1 MQRSAGPLNEAI
13 REIDKL
19 RKHLNKKRG
28 AKQITASADCDLIRA
43 YSLAWTNNHKSQ
55 VQDVLSAE
63 QFAQTDAL
71 YEKLHTA
78 TYRATSRVAYLGLLK
93 GLREELLQLQ
103 RQALVKPNPLSGLRI
118 PDFSKL
124 VQNAEM
130 AGLIQRRAHEVVE
143 TLDKASLAASIMMGA
158 LLEALFL
165 ARINVLPEK
174 RPLFSLKS
182 TPRDKSGKARELKDW
197 GLNDFIEVSHEMG
210 WIRKPLKDISTVLRD
225 YRNVI
230 HPVKELALMMELK
243 TEVLVNEADAKM
255 FWRVF
260 CELSEQIAASVKS

>member
-1 MQRSAGPLNEAI
+1 MQLSAGPLDEAI

-19 RKHLNKKRG
+19 RKHLHKPG
-28 AKQITASADCDLIRA
+28 AKQITANADCDLIRA
-43 YSLAWTNNHKSQ
+43 YSLAWTNNHRRQ
-55 VQDVLSAE
+55 VQDVLSAD
-63 QFAQTDAL
+63 QLSQCDAL

-78 TYRATSRVAYLGLLK
+78 TYRATSRVAYLGGLK
-93 GLREELLQLQ
+93 TLREELLELQ
-103 RQALVKPNPLSGLRI
+103 RQAFSQPNPLAALRI
-118 PDFSKL
+118 PDFSRL

-130 AGLIQRRAHEVVE
+130 AGLIQSRAREVVE
-143 TLDKASLAASIMMGA
+143 TLDKAPLGASIMMGA

-182 TPRDKSGKARELKDW
+182 TPRDKSGKARELKEW
-197 GLNDFIEVSHEMG
+197 GLNDFIDVSHEMG
-210 WIRKPLKDISTVLRD
+210 WIRKPLKDISMVLRD
-225 YRNVI
+225 YRNII

-243 TEVLVNEADAKM
+243 TDVLVNADDAKM

-260 CELSEQIAASVKS
+260 CELSDQIAASVKP

>member
-1 MQRSAGPLNEAI
+1 MQRSAGPLDEAI
-13 REIDKL
+13 REIDQL
-19 RKHLNKKRG
+19 RKHLRKLG
-28 AKQITASADCDLIRA
+28 AKQITASADCSLIRA
-43 YSLAWTNNHKSQ
+43 YSLAWTNNHKVQ
-55 VQDVLSAE
+55 VQDLLSGE
-63 QFAQTDAL
+63 QFAQSDAL
-71 YEKLHTA
+71 YQRLLTA
-78 TYRATSRVAYLGLLK
+78 TYRATSRGTYLGILK
-93 GLREELLQLQ
+93 ALREELLQLQ
-103 RQALVKPNPLSGLRI
+103 RQALAKSNPSSGLRM
-118 PDFSKL
+118 PDISKL

-143 TLDKASLAASIMMGA
+143 TLDKAPLAASIMMGA

-174 RPLFSLKS
+174 RRLFSLKS
-182 TPRDKSGKARELKDW
+182 TPRDKSGKARELKEW

-230 HPVKELALMMELK
+230 HPVKELALMMELE
-243 TEVLVNEADAKM
+243 TDVLVNADDAKM

-260 CELSEQIAASVKS
+260 CELSEQIASSVKP

>member
-1 MQRSAGPLNEAI
+1 MQRSAGPLDEAI

-19 RKHLNKKRG
+19 RKHLNKNRG

-43 YSLAWTNNHKSQ
+43 YSLAWTHNHKSQ

-63 QFAQTDAL
+63 QLTQADAF
-71 YEKLHTA
+71 YVKLNTA

-103 RQALVKPNPLSGLRI
+103 RQALAKPNPLSSLKI
-118 PDFSKL
+118 PDFSRL

-130 AGLIQRRAHEVVE
+130 AGLIERRAHEVLD
-143 TLDKASLAASIMMGA
+143 TLEKAPLAASIMMGA

-182 TPRDKSGKARELKDW
+182 TPRDKSGKARELKEW
-197 GLNDFIEVSHEMG
+197 GLKDFIEVSHEMG
-210 WIRKPLKDISTVLRD
+210 WIRKSLKDISTVLRD

-230 HPVKELALMMELK
+230 HPVKELALMRELN
-243 TEVLVNEADAKM
+243 TDVLVNSADAKM

-260 CELSEQIAASVKS
+260 CELSEQIAGSVKP

>member
-1 MQRSAGPLNEAI
+1 MQRSAGPLDEAI

-19 RKHLNKKRG
+19 RKHLSKPG
-28 AKQITASADCDLIRA
+28 ANQITASADCDLVRA
-43 YSLAWTNNHKSQ
+43 YSLAWTHNHKGQ
-55 VQDVLSAE
+55 IKDVLSVK
-63 QFAQTDAL
+63 QFAQDDAL

-78 TYRATSRVAYLGLLK
+78 TYRATSRVAYMGLLK

-103 RQALVKPNPLSGLRI
+103 SQALAKPNPLSGLKI

-143 TLDKASLAASIMMGA
+143 MLDRAPLAASIMMGA

-174 RPLFSLKS
+174 RPLFLLKS
-182 TPRDKSGKARELKDW
+182 TPRDKSGKARELKEW

-210 WIRKPLKDISTVLRD
+210 WIRKLLKDISTVLRD

-243 TEVLVNEADAKM
+243 TDVLVNTADAKM

-260 CELSEQIAASVKS
+260 CELSEQIAGSVKP